1 MADPLVPS
9 WAAAVFRRRFSQ
21 PDQTT
26 CGPTCLVVARILA
39 DQEYA
44 GEASEPETFRA
55 EVLAL
60 HQKVTS
66 LRDTLGPHAAA
77 LAARSSAPRPGR
89 WPARWRR
96 SPAMSFDSDLVVSGR
111 GSAYDRIAAATAEGH
126 RVPVFV
132 GNRWLPRH
140 VVLALGVVDDALRFY
155 EPAKGRLVDVTRD
168 VVRGRAAGS
177 GRLGPA
183 VVRGAAGL
191 ADRPGPWP
199 SGRRTPAA

>member
-1 MADPLVPS
+1 MADPLVPT

-39 DQEYA
+39 DEEYA
-44 GEASEPETFRA
+44 AKASELETFRA

-60 HQKVTS
+60 HKKVTS
-66 LRDTLGPHAAA
+66 LRDTSGRMQLPWPPFFGTPPWAV
-77 LAARSSAPRPGR
+77 ARQMETITGV
-89 WPARWRR
+89 
-96 SPAMSFDSDLVVSGR
+96 SFDSDLVVSGR

-155 EPAKGRLVDVTRD
+155 EPAKGRLVDVS
-168 VVRGRAAGS
+168 RASFADA
-177 GRLGPA
+177 RLGL
-183 VVRGAAGL
+183 AGW
-191 ADRPGPWP
+191 DRPWFLVLPD
-199 SGRRTPAA
+199 